1 MLQNGCMNEKVAIIS
16 GSTAGIG
23 LAIAKSLARAGAS
36 VVINGR
42 TADRLKAAEA
52 EIEAFGGKVLG
63 IQADACD
70 RSEIDRIVKETV
82 EYFGRIDILVNNVAT
97 VGVGHSVETM
107 PVEVWD
113 DVINTNL
120 RSVFLFC
127 QAAIP
132 HIKESAGGRIINIG
146 GLSGKN
152 PLPFAA
158 ADSSAKAAILALTRV
173 LAAELGFFNITVN
186 TVIPGFQPETESGSA
201 FNEKL
206 AEAFMISPEESIIAT
221 RSRTLLKR
229 FETLEE
235 IGETVRFL
243 CSDAGGA
250 ITGQDLNVNCG
261 LATH

>member
-1 MLQNGCMNEKVAIIS
+1 MNVMNGRVAIIT

-23 LAIAKSLARAGAS
+23 YAIAEQLALAGAS
-36 VVINGR
+36 VVVNGR
-42 TADRLKAAEA
+42 TAETLEEA
-52 EIEAFGGKVLG
+52 ESGIEMLGGKVLG
-63 IQADACD
+63 IQADAFNED
-70 RSEIDRIVKETV
+70 DIERIIKETI
-82 EYFGRIDILVNNVAT
+82 EYFGHLDILVNNAAT
-97 VGVGHSVETM
+97 VGAGYSVDNM
-107 PVEVWD
+107 PAEVWNE
-113 DVINTNL
+113 VLTANL
-120 RSVFLFC
+120 TSVFYC
-127 QAAIP
+127 CKHSIP
-132 HIKESAGGRIINIG
+132 HIKESDHGRIINIG

-158 ADSSAKAAILALTRV
+158 ADAVSKAGLLALTRV
-173 LAAELGFFNITVN
+173 LAAELGFYDVTVN
-186 TVIPGFQPETESGSA
+186 TVIPGFQPDTETGKI

-206 AEAFMISPEESIIAT
+206 AEAFNITPEESIDGT

-235 IGETVRFL
+235 IAKTVLFL